1 MPSLLSNLKSA
12 REWVT
17 PTLKSSAFL
26 TRGVL
31 TPEEFVDAGDEL
43 VFKCP
48 TWTWEAG
55 DPSKRKKHLP
65 ADKQYLMTRNV
76 PCTARV
82 SSLENVV
89 AVSNREAGGGG
100 DDDDDDGERR
110 VSSLENVVAV
120 SNREAGGGGDDDDDD
135 GDWLVSHILT
145 AEEQRKREE
154 KALEEEFDILDGEGE
169 VVEKLGQVSISG
181 EQGKSSE
188 KKDAAGATAA
198 ADGEDD
204 DEYADMADFEDDD
217 VMADEAAV
225 TAAPSV
231 PSTTDAANENENI
244 LKVRSYDISITYDKY
259 YQTPRVWLMGYAD
272 DGSNRPLTGDEM
284 MQDVISD
291 YAHRTVTVENHP
303 HVSGPHASIHPCQH
317 GAVMKTIVKNLTRD
331 SSEKEEDGSGG
342 SDGPSVDMYIFIFLK
357 FVSSMIPTINYDFT
371 MDVSASTKK

>member
-76 PCTARV
+76 PCTA
-82 SSLENVV
+82 
-89 AVSNREAGGGG
+89 
-100 DDDDDDGERR
+100 R